1 MTLDTAYKILI
12 VEDDPKI
19 SRFIELELQCEGYE
33 VFCALDGMEGLMQ
46 ARTCQ
51 PDVVILDRMLPELD
65 GMEVCK
71 RLRQTSDVPI
81 IMLTARNEF
90 HDRVEGLD
98 GGASDYLTKPFNLDE
113 LLARIR
119 VQLRAR
125 KPVRQD
131 ILAFADLSLDLNS
144 REVRR
149 GQHPISL
156 SPKEFELL
164 CCLMKQPRHVVPRS
178 RIYQTVWGWESEAM
192 ENVLDVCI
200 HALRDKLET
209 HDLPRLIHTV
219 RGVGYVLR
227 EQP

>member
-1 MTLDTAYKILI
+1 MSSETAYKILI

-33 VFCALDGMEGLMQ
+33 VFCAQDGMEGLMQ
-46 ARTCQ
+46 ARTTQ

-81 IMLTARNEF
+81 IMLTAKSEF
-90 HDRVEGLD
+90 TDRVEGLD

-125 KPVRQD
+125 KPARQD
-131 ILAFADLSLDLNS
+131 VLAFADLSLDLNS

-149 GQHPISL
+149 GTHTITL
-156 SPKEFELL
+156 APKEFELL
-164 CCLMKQPRHVVPRS
+164 VCLMKSPRHVVPRS

-200 HALRDKLET
+200 HALRDKLEAGNS
-209 HDLPRLIHTV
+209 PRLIHTV

-227 EQP
+227 EQA